1 MAEIQQFW
9 NAIAEAIQEKFGNG
23 RPETWNKYKIT
34 AFLADFSTNLGQ
46 ICSQDERKATLC
58 KVKKNRAGEITPPTI
73 TYHSFRRIFITK
85 ESSGHQSTREMFAI
99 YLGYDSAHDFLMQK
113 GIRTANEP
121 DDDTSLTRSKKRRI
135 GFWLLMA
142 VLLSI
147 LGLSAYWSR
156 PTETRYAF
164 VRNELGIFLVN
175 LSKERRVKLTP
186 YTEDIAGLEFD
197 PQTRT
202 LFWACPNIDYQSIGC
217 VKLKPNFSGVEIE
230 SLNRNLTPKME
241 GPVGIALDTR
251 QQFIYCSDYKDSLIL
266 KFDYHGKLVDTVLTE
281 KLPGA
286 PSSIVLD
293 AKNQILYWTDIDNN
307 RIGRLFLLEKRA
319 EPYFITNAGE
329 FPDGLSI
336 DTLNRRL
343 YWASHKSSQIGW
355 VQLPNSVPHL
365 VSVSDQPAAVEV
377 DAKQGVLYYAIW
389 KSPFVGKIL
398 LSKLHSAKKISKV
411 DSFFVEAAHPG
422 VIKILNIK
430 N

>member
-23 RPETWNKYKIT
+23 HPETWNKYKIT
-34 AFLADFSTNLGQ
+34 IFLTDFSTKLGQ
-46 ICSQDERKATLC
+46 LCSQDERKAILC
-58 KVKKNRAGEITPPTI
+58 GAKKNRAGELTPPTI

-85 ESSGHQSTREMFAI
+85 ESSGNRSTREMFAI
-99 YLGYDSAHDFLMQK
+99 YLGYDSAHDFMVQK
-113 GIRTANEP
+113 GIWTALEP
-121 DDDTSLTRSKKRRI
+121 DDIATPWARKRARLWLAIATLLALI
-135 GFWLLMA
+135 GFS
-142 VLLSI
+142 V
-147 LGLSAYWSR
+147 YWSR

-164 VRNELGIFLVN
+164 VRNELGIVLVN

-422 VIKILNIK
+422 VIKVLNIK